1 LHAFRRN
8 ADKPLL
14 VWQDKPV
21 KVYGHLKDV
30 SVAYALGEDAQG
42 AKKARK
48 DGSQPMPSG
57 RVATVNYRV
66 IDFDFVAHVIT
77 LFYWFI

>member
-1 LHAFRRN
+1 VT
-8 ADKPLL
+8 D
-14 VWQDKPV
+14 
-21 KVYGHLKDV
+21 
-30 SVAYALGEDAQG
+30 SLGKHPQG

-48 DGSQPMPSG
+48 DGSKTVPCW